1 MKKVDNMQEQ
11 MDTVWTGT
19 LGIKRECWKSQQ
31 KGTMPLMGSSVD
43 SAHQGK
49 NEYKCRSK
57 TLPTLK

>member
-1 MKKVDNMQEQ
+1 MKKVDDMQEQ

-49 NEYKCRSK
+49 NEYK
-57 TLPTLK
+57 